1 MNQNTV
7 KREVRKPKAKKKSFE
22 LIIREKTL
30 EHIQQQVMDV
40 LKSEGDTS
48 DTIKQ
53 LLKLKMP
60 LEVAKILHIPA
71 NQVYSTIE
79 SMTEEE
85 QKDIKK
91 AFVNNR
97 LNIASNVKE
106 MKSKGKS
113 SIQALEAI
121 EKQINGGLAIELA
134 QVYFA
139 MGEYT
144 RAIRVIN
151 HVLYS
156 DNVSDQ
162 IKAKVK
168 QEKDNLDIEI
178 KAIRIRRTYQK
189 YPIESRISYDSLC
202 RSFNVRTAFLVN
214 VLGMEDRKR

>member
-48 DTIKQ
+48 DKIKQ

-79 SMTEEE
+79 SMPEEE